1 MSSSSYCL
9 DTKTN
14 KNGIMDCWD
23 GLAIP
28 AVFARP
34 WLADVEV
41 RRADEFGHVNSMRHF
56 EEDPGINVIVHV
68 TRVF

>member
-1 MSSSSYCL
+1 
-9 DTKTN
+9 
-14 KNGIMDCWD
+14 MDCWG

-41 RRADEFGHVNSMRHF
+41 RRADEFGHVKSMRDF
-56 EEDPGINVIVHV
+56 EEDPVIKVIPHV
-68 TRVF
+68 TCV

>member
-1 MSSSSYCL
+1 
-9 DTKTN
+9 
-14 KNGIMDCWD
+14 MDCWD